1 MVDFDEVRKAQKS
14 ERPGAQQVA
23 LKMTLKQQILED
35 KRRERTVRTFVE
47 YRNPAAS
54 IPEGLF
60 SGCYSLFPNHMAVS
74 PEEVNYQLHLL
85 L

>member
-35 KRRERTVRTFVE
+35 KRRERTVRIFVE

-54 IPEGLF
+54 SPEDLF
-60 SGCYSLFPNHMAVS
+60 SGC
-74 PEEVNYQLHLL
+74 
-85 L
+85 